1 MLHRGILFDLERDG
15 RRRSRGLLT
24 RRRRLRQSGRLAVYG
39 SVKARVDLVDDFF
52 DGVVD
57 VVEEWFRVN
66 ADPEGNHHKGKKN
79 GVLAEVQ
86 VGQRLVHFVSH
97 LPQHDALIEPQEV
110 RGAKDDAKGA
120 PGSPGF
126 ADHEGALKDGEF
138 SDETVEEWHAKRTQ
152 GDDEIDRGVV
162 GHWGGQPAEFRDEA
176 SVAALVENTDD
187 QEECAG

>member
-1 MLHRGILFDLERDG
+1 MLHRGILFDLERDR

-24 RRRRLRQSGRLAVYG
+24 RRSRIRQSGRLAAYRF
-39 SVKARVDLVDDFF
+39 VKARIDLVDDFV

-57 VVEEWFRVN
+57 VVEEWSRVK
-66 ADPEGNHHKGKKN
+66 ADPEGNHYEGKKN

-86 VGQRLVHFVSH
+86 VGQRVVHFESH

-110 RGAKDDAKGA
+110 SGTKDDAKGA

-138 SDETVEEWHAKRTQ
+138 SDETVEQWHAKRTQ

-162 GHWGGQPAEFRDEA
+162 GHWGGQPPEFRDEA
-176 SVAALVENTDD
+176 SMAALVENTDD
-187 QEECAG
+187 QEERAG